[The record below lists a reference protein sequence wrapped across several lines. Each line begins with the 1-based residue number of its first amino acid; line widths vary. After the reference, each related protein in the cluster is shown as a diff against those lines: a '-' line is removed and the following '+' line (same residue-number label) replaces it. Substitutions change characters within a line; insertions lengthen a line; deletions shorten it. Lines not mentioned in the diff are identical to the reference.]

1 MARCFCIQVIK
12 DKAIY
17 INRRRM
23 HLTNTE
29 LYFKGNFSLRDRN
42 KDNGES
48 THFNMALIEIKLLV
62 SSVIIPRE
70 NEGI

>member
-1 MARCFCIQVIK
+1 
-12 DKAIY
+12 
-17 INRRRM
+17 M